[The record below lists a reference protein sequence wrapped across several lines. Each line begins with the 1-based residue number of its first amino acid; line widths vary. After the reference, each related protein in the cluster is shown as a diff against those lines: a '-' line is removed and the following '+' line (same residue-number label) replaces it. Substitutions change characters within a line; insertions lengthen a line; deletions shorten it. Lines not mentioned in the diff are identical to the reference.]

1 MAWRPSASW
10 TALRQRARLLAAT
23 RSFFSARGL
32 LEVETPALV
41 RHAVTDP
48 HLGNISVR
56 PVSGPPLFLHTS
68 PEFHMKRLLAA
79 GAPDIWQ
86 LGKVF
91 RDGEAGR
98 HHEPE
103 FTLLEWYRHDFT
115 LEQLAGETCALLTV
129 LAREA
134 EIAGAVP
141 SLALETPVY
150 WTYADLFRAT
160 LGVDPLTAGIADLQD
175 CARSVLG
182 SRASAELCGSLGDKT
197 TLWLDLLMSHVV
209 SKRLEGTLIAVVT
222 GYPAAQAALARV
234 NPADHRVAERFE
246 VFCRGIEVANGYR
259 ELTDAAE
266 LRRRFSADRA
276 LRAQLGRHDVT
287 PDEQLLAALEHGLP
301 DCSGVAVGFDRV
313 VMVLLGLGTLQAA
326 ISFPVLE
333 N

>member
-10 TALRQRARLLAAT
+10 TVLRRRARLLAAT
-23 RSFFSARGL
+23 RSFFDARGL

-41 RHAVTDP
+41 QRAVTDP
-48 HLGNISVR
+48 HLKNIAVR
-56 PVSGPPLFLHTS
+56 VAGGAQLFLHTS

-103 FTLLEWYRHDFT
+103 FTLVEWYRHDFT
-115 LEQLAGETCALLTV
+115 LPQMAAETCELLAL

-134 EIAGAVP
+134 ESAGAAP
-141 SLALETPVY
+141 ALALATPVF
-150 WTYADLFRAT
+150 WTYADLFQAT
-160 LGVDPLTAGIADLQD
+160 LGVDPLTAEAAELRA

-182 SRASAELCGSLGDKT
+182 DRASADLCASLGDET
-197 TLWLDLLMSHVV
+197 TLLLDLLMSHVI
-209 SKRLEGTLIAVVT
+209 SKRLADAAIAVVT
-222 GYPAAQAALARV
+222 GYPAAQAALARLD
-234 NPADHRVAERFE
+234 PSDQRVAERFE

-266 LRRRFSADRA
+266 LRRRFIADRA
-276 LRAQLGRHDVT
+276 LRGRLGRPDVT

-301 DCSGVAVGFDRV
+301 ACAGVAMGFDRV
-313 VMVLLGLGTLQAA
+313 VMILLGLETLQGA
-326 ISFPVLE
+326 ISFSVLE
-333 N
+333 G